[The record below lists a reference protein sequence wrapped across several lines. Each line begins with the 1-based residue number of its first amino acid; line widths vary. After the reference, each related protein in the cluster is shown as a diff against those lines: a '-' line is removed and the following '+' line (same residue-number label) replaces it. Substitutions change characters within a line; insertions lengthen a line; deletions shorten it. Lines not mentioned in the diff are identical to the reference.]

1 MKKFGQLKLFYE
13 KTKNFFKEENLIS
26 ILKKST
32 APLINSLN
40 NFLEEIKIKIS
51 DAIFKKLSFDFS
63 STFDTGIDDGW
74 NCSKNLITVRW
85 DRNLLQWKFFENKEE
100 KTYLDYCIKCLKSK
114 HICNGFVG
122 KYYNYK
128 FSDIKL
134 KLAIEKLR
142 SFVDK
147 KIDSK
152 EFQNILAIF
161 KNMNSVSG
169 RKLGAAALGIGAL
182 TAAAGLGSLIGGL
195 AGTSSGKIRK
205 GDSDIGE
212 ASQTFFVDKSSNKV
226 SEIVQEKVN
235 KSLLEGIK
243 HTNRLFLKEEENKME
258 EEKIQKEEA
267 FLPNKTKQPQHPIE
281 ENDKIEQKTPNL
293 TPIEQCILVMANL
306 FYHQVF
312 RICDELNLYMEK
324 NSLSFENVEDENLKE
339 EIEDFKRGIIS
350 LEQEDL
356 GTKYI
361 NYKNYYFNN
370 YNADRLNFFI
380 SIGTPISLNI
390 FNAAVELAENT
401 TFSNN
406 PNNNIFSLKDNN
418 IFSTFKRLMPSL
430 KKIIPI
436 PSEKP
441 DRNISDIFKKWD
453 KKYMF
458 LGNHENFAFWIL
470 VLLNFNKINE
480 NILELTDRYIAF
492 VESIA
497 KARDNFKILNSYLSI
512 NVSIL
517 LTCFLN
523 AKIIAL
529 LFDNQ
534 DTTKILNYFKS
545 NKESSKHI
553 FITEDE
559 LIPEIQWAKIEEKNY
574 VNLEILKRFY
584 GFITDPCILNIEKW
598 GLVINNEK
606 NLDLVRGDDQI
617 DVIPWLIDGFE
628 KNNTYL
634 YYDDNKNEKDIG
646 KNPFLPIGDVEP
658 KNCVEI
664 CGMDKSSK
672 IDDKFP
678 ITENINSNRYKAY
691 FLEFNFSDWIRC
703 VQIIQSYKVDLNYSS
718 EELEE
723 NSFIE
728 TYILNYERTGG
739 WILKNFSKNISSFLL
754 LKDLTFLFKKRLVAY
769 HNIGE
774 LFANLSL
781 LFVVLNKDLIE
792 EYLKSY
798 LAPYL
803 SKEFQ
808 IYYTPENPIMQTLKV
823 NPFIT
828 KQKILDLHKI
838 DDIIIFDSTNGEE
851 DITYFMFES
860 IGFN

>member
-1 MKKFGQLKLFYE
+1 MKKFGQIKFFYE

-40 NFLEEIKIKIS
+40 NFLDEIKIKIS

-63 STFDTGIDDGW
+63 SKYDTGIDDGW
-74 NCSKNLITVRW
+74 NCTKNLMTVKW
-85 DRNLLQWKFFENKEE
+85 DRNLLQWKFFENNQE
-100 KTYLDYCIKCLKSK
+100 KTYIDFCIKCLKSK

-134 KLAIEKLR
+134 KLAIDKLK

-147 KIDSK
+147 KIDSQ
-152 EFQNILAIF
+152 EFQKILSIF
-161 KNMNSVSG
+161 KNMNTLTG
-169 RKLGAAALGIGAL
+169 RNLGVAALGIGAL

-195 AGTSSGKIRK
+195 AGSSSGKIIK
-205 GDSDIGE
+205 GNSDIGE
-212 ASQTFFVDKSSNKV
+212 ASQTFFVDKSNKV
-226 SEIVQEKVN
+226 SEIVQEKIN
-235 KSLLEGIK
+235 NSSLEGIK
-243 HTNRLFLKEEENKME
+243 HTNRLFLKEEENKIE
-258 EEKIQKEEA
+258 EEKIGKEEA
-267 FLPNKTKQPQHPIE
+267 FLPNKTKQPQQL
-281 ENDKIEQKTPNL
+281 NDNKKIEQKTPNL
-293 TPIEQCILVMANL
+293 SPIEQCILVMANL

-324 NSLSFENVEDENLKE
+324 NSLSFENLEDENLRE
-339 EIEDFKRGIIS
+339 EIEDFKRGTIS

-356 GTKYI
+356 GTNQI

-380 SIGTPISLNI
+380 NIGTPISLNL

-401 TFSNN
+401 SFSNN

-441 DRNISDIFKKWD
+441 EKNISDIFKKWN

-458 LGNHENFAFWIL
+458 LGNHENLAFWIL
-470 VLLNFNKINE
+470 VLINFNKINE
-480 NILELTDRYIAF
+480 NIADLKDRYIAF

-512 NVSIL
+512 NISIL

-523 AKIIAL
+523 AKIIAI
-529 LFDNQ
+529 LFDNL
-534 DTTKILNYFKS
+534 DTTKILNYFKT

-553 FITEDE
+553 FIADDE
-559 LIPEIQWAKIEEKNY
+559 LIPEIQWSKIEEKNY
-574 VNLEILKRFY
+574 VNVEILKRFY
-584 GFITDPCILNIEKW
+584 GFITDPCILSIEKW
-598 GLVINNEK
+598 GLVINHEK

-628 KNNTYL
+628 KNNSYV
-634 YYDDNKNEKDIG
+634 YYDDSKNDKDIG
-646 KNPFLPIGDVEP
+646 KNPFVPLGDIEP
-658 KNCVEI
+658 KNCVDI

-678 ITENINSNRYKAY
+678 TTENINSNIFKAY
-691 FLEFNFSDWIRC
+691 FIDFNFSDWIRC
-703 VQIIQSYKVDLNYSS
+703 VQIVQNYKLDLNYAS

-723 NSFIE
+723 TSFIE

-739 WILKNFSKNISSFLL
+739 WILKNFSKNVSSFLL

-781 LFVVLNKDLIE
+781 LFIVLNKDLIE
-792 EYLKSY
+792 EYIKSY
-798 LAPYL
+798 LDPYL

-808 IYYTPENPIMQTLKV
+808 IYYTPENAIIQTLQV

-828 KQKILDLHKI
+828 KQEIIDLHKI
-838 DDIIIFDSTNGEE
+838 DDILIFDSTNGED
-851 DITYFMFES
+851 DISYFLFET
-860 IGFN
+860 ICFN